1 MNRCHPG
8 KRGHMY
14 IGTSIFMIAL
24 GAILKFAVTAT
35 VAGFSIQTAGVILMV
50 AGVVGL
56 LISLFLYVSDADRR
70 GPREVEVVRERE
82 PGPRERY

>member
-1 MNRCHPG
+1 
-8 KRGHMY
+8 MY

-35 VAGFSIQTAGVILMV
+35 VVGFNIQTAGVILMV

-56 LISLFLYVSDADRR
+56 VVSLFLYVSAADRR
-70 GPREVEVVRERE
+70 GTREVVRERE
-82 PGPRERY
+82 PVVRERYQ